1 MRCNALI
8 TSDIEFYVL
17 AVVCG
22 YELTC
27 HFPLR
32 SGVPMG
38 SPVPRAPRLA
48 AVAARRGGG
57 ASSAERRHG
66 AGPVGRAGQAAHV

>member
-22 YELTC
+22 YELTSR
-27 HFPLR
+27 FRPDSSMP
-32 SGVPMG
+32 SGN
-38 SPVPRAPRLA
+38 PVPRAPGLA
-48 AVAARRGGG
+48 AVVVRCGGRGSGAA
-57 ASSAERRHG
+57 
-66 AGPVGRAGQAAHV
+66 